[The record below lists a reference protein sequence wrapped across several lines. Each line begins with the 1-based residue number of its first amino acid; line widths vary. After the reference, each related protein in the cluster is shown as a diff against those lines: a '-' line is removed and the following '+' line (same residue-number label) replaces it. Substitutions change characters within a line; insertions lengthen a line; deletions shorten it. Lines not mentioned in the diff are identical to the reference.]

1 MQLIP
6 TTTKGEMARIGAGLF
21 AEQITAKPDSVL
33 GLATG
38 ETPRE
43 LYGQLIELYQAGA
56 LDFSD
61 IVTFNLDEYVG
72 LPADHDQSYHY
83 YMHDALFDHVNI
95 DPVRCHVPDG
105 VAEDLASECAAYDAH
120 IKESGGIDLQLLG
133 IGVNGH
139 IAFNEPGT
147 DFASRTH
154 QVDLTP
160 STIEVNSQYFAT
172 PDEMP
177 RTALTMGLGSIMDAK
192 RIVLIASGSS
202 KAETLY
208 RAFFEPV
215 TPEVPASIL
224 QTHPDVTVIADEEA
238 LAVIRAKGLL

>member
-6 TTTKGEMARIGAGLF
+6 TETKDEMARIGAGLF
-21 AEQITAKPDSVL
+21 AEQITSKPNSVL

-43 LYGQLIELYQAGA
+43 LYGELIGLYDAGA

-61 IVTFNLDEYVG
+61 ITTFNLDEYVG
-72 LPADHDQSYHY
+72 LGADHDQSYHY
-83 YMHDALFDHVNI
+83 YMHDALFDHINI
-95 DPVRCHVPDG
+95 DPARCHVPDG
-105 VAEDLASECAAYDAH
+105 VAADLAAECAAYDEH
-120 IKESGGIDLQLLG
+120 IREAGGIDMQLLG

-160 STIEVNSQYFAT
+160 STIEVNSQYFTT
-172 PDEMP
+172 PEEMP

-192 RIVLIASGSS
+192 RIVLIASGPS

-215 TPEVPASIL
+215 TEEVPASIL
-224 QTHPDVTVIADEEA
+224 QNHPDVTVIANGEA
-238 LAVIRAKGLL
+238 LKVIREKGLL